1 MRPFTPEDYV
11 EIWNRRKWWFIIAAF
26 VIAAGTVIVAGFL
39 PKIYTSNSL
48 ILLEGQPVGGDN
60 AAAQAKPG
68 GDTETEQQLSTL
80 IQETLSRTRLEQIMQ
95 DNGYLSPTERATD
108 SQLEEFRSKI
118 DIDILKDNDARHASS
133 PFGFRI
139 NYSDRK
145 PKNAQRIANELASF
159 FVSERMKSQEQ
170 TAQESNE
177 YLQSQLDSAAKD
189 VTEKQ
194 QAIEDFKKHYAGQ
207 LPVDEQLNV
216 QTVMR
221 LQTQLQV
228 SQQALARANEEI
240 TGVDAPGQSSS
251 NGTQQGRADSAT
263 EKLSSDLG
271 ALQSK
276 LADLLSRDTPTHP
289 DVIKTKAEIARVKT
303 ELASE
308 QAAASSK
315 TADDGTGKTTASAA
329 GLSVGNANKL
339 RDAKAEVIAR
349 TAEQKR
355 INQEI
360 DQYQMNL
367 QEIPFRSQQYSDL
380 DRAYQDSKTAFDMM
394 KKKVSD
400 AQLDNDMQIRLQG
413 QRFRIQDFASLPD
426 TPTQP
431 VYWKI
436 NMGGLGAAL
445 LFGVVLAGAIEF
457 SDTTMK
463 SDRDVEYY
471 LQTKNLATVPILA
484 LPGDAAKGSRRRHIW
499 VVCSMVTVVAVLG
512 VIGYLYLIRM

>member
-1 MRPFTPEDYV
+1 MRPFAPEDYV
-11 EIWNRRKWWFIIAAF
+11 EIWNRRKWWFIVAAF
-26 VIAAGTVIVAGFL
+26 VITVGTIIVAGFL
-39 PKIYTSNSL
+39 PKEYTSNSL

-60 AAAQAKPG
+60 AASQANKPG
-68 GDTETEQQLSTL
+68 GDAETEQQLSTL

-95 DNGYLSPTERATD
+95 DNGYLSPTERASDT
-108 SQLEEFRSKI
+108 QLEDFRSKI
-118 DIDILKDNDARHASS
+118 DIDILKDNDAHHSSS
-133 PFGFRI
+133 PYGFRI

-177 YLQSQLDSAAKD
+177 YLQSQLDAAAKD
-189 VTEKQ
+189 VAEKQ
-194 QAIEDFKKHYAGQ
+194 QAIEDFKKHYEGQ
-207 LPVDEQLNV
+207 LPVDEQMNV
-216 QTVMR
+216 QTLMR
-221 LQTQLQV
+221 LQSQLQV
-228 SQQALARANEEI
+228 SQQAIARANEEI
-240 TGVDAPGQSSS
+240 TAVDTPGQSSS
-251 NGTQQGRADSAT
+251 NGTQQGRADTAT

-289 DVIKTKAEIARVKT
+289 DVIKTKAEIERVKT

-308 QAAASSK
+308 QAASPKAVDAS
-315 TADDGTGKTTASAA
+315 GKPTTT
-329 GLSVGNANKL
+329 GLSSGNASKL
-339 RDAKAEVIAR
+339 RDAKAEIIAR
-349 TAEQKR
+349 NAEQKR
-355 INQEI
+355 IQQQI
-360 DQYQMNL
+360 DQCQTNL

-380 DRAYQDSKTAFDMM
+380 ERAYQDSKTAFDTM

-436 NMGGLGAAL
+436 NLGGLGGAL
-445 LFGVVLAGAIEF
+445 LFGLVLAGAIEF
-457 SDTTMK
+457 GDTTMK

-484 LPGDAAKGSRRRHIW
+484 LPGDAVKGARRRHIW
-499 VVCSMVTVVAVLG
+499 MVCSTVTIVVALG
-512 VIGYLYLIRM
+512 LIGYLYLIRM